1 MFPID
6 VVRAYKGLLKEK
18 EALESSLRA
27 LSTRTSTPSRDRSHD
42 QTATLLNVTLGEQ
55 ENCTS
60 DGETIDSQQSTTE
73 EEGGKNSGLT
83 FSSAIVVCL
92 YVCTTVY
99 MYRWY

>member
-1 MFPID
+1 M
-6 VVRAYKGLLKEK
+6 RAYKGLLKEK

-42 QTATLLNVTLGEQ
+42 PIATSLNVTISEQ

-73 EEGGKNSGLT
+73 EGGKNSGLT
-83 FSSAIVVCL
+83 LTRLLL
-92 YVCTTVY
+92 YIYTY
-99 MYRWY
+99 M